1 MTPGLSMRN
10 LQGMN
15 AQAWLERATR
25 TLPTAISVVAVVA
38 IAWQLAQL
46 TWLIWARFH
55 PVSTSVPVIQ
65 TSAQPA
71 ARPAV
76 NVQSIVDAH
85 LFGVANAEVPEDN
98 GANAPPTQMT
108 LVLAA
113 TLAGPDPSNGFA
125 IIGESAQSAKLYKTG
140 AMVSGARLH
149 AVYSDRAIL
158 DRSGK
163 LEALVL
169 PRQTPAGASFAAAPR
184 PAANN
189 NAFVNNLRHIA
200 ETNPS
205 AFAEVVRPQPVF
217 ANGAQRGYRVYPG
230 RNRQQFAK
238 LGLQPG
244 DLVLAVNG
252 TPLDDPA
259 RGAEIF
265 GTIGSAD
272 HVSLTIERNGQS
284 QEITLNTAQINLP
297 DVSSQRGF
305 PPGGIPPGSN
315 SPDTQ

>member
-1 MTPGLSMRN
+1 MRN

-25 TLPTAISVVAVVA
+25 TLPTAISVLAVIA

-55 PVSTSVPVIQ
+55 PVATSVPVMQ
-65 TSAQPA
+65 PNAQPA
-71 ARPAV
+71 ARPAI

-85 LFGVANAEVPEDN
+85 LFGVPNAAVPEDN
-98 GANAPPTQMT
+98 GANAQVTQLP

-113 TLAGPDPSNGFA
+113 TLAGPEPTKGFA
-125 IIGESAQSAKLYKTG
+125 IIGDSAQTAKLYKTG
-140 AMVSGARLH
+140 DMVSGARLH
-149 AVYSDRAIL
+149 SVYPDRAII
-158 DRSGK
+158 DRGGK

-169 PRQTPAGASFAAAPR
+169 PRPTLAGAPIAAAAR
-184 PAANN
+184 PVAGNTP
-189 NAFVNNLRHIA
+189 FMNNLRHIA

-230 RNRQQFAK
+230 RNRQQFTK

-297 DVSSQRGF
+297 DVSTPPQRGF
-305 PPGGIPPGSN
+305 PPPNGTPAG
-315 SPDTQ
+315 PDTQ